1 MTGDAEIAEP
11 QVPTVPLPAETLVMD
26 TKTGRQLIRADGF
39 MLPAGRLDDFV
50 WDSNSLV

>member
-1 MTGDAEIAEP
+1 VATVTGDAEIAEP

-39 MLPAGRLDDFV
+39 MLPAGARI
-50 WDSNSLV
+50 DSVR